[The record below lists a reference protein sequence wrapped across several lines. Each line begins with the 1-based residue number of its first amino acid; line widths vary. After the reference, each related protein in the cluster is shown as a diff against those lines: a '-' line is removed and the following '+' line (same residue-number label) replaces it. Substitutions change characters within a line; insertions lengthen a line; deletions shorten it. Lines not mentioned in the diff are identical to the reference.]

1 MADHIREQI
10 RDRIVSNCTGLTTT
24 GSNIFESRIY
34 PLESGD
40 LPGLLVYTTSEDS
53 EPVRLGPD
61 RLLERNL
68 SLIVQGYCESN
79 SDFDGV
85 VDNICKE
92 VEVALASDRTVNGLA
107 KDLYISSTEISYDSS
122 GAKPVGY
129 VTMLFAVQYF
139 TNAQS
144 PDVAQ

>member
-92 VEVALASDRTVNGLA
+92 VEVAL
-107 KDLYISSTEISYDSS
+107 
-122 GAKPVGY
+122 
-129 VTMLFAVQYF
+129 
-139 TNAQS
+139 
-144 PDVAQ
+144 